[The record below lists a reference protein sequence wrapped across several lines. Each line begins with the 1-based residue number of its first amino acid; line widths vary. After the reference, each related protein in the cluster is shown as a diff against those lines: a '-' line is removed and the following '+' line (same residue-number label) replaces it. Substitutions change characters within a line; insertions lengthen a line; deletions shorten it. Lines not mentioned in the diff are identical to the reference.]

1 MFTHTHTWLIGVGT
15 KTITI
20 TNEAYNALSKQK
32 RVDESFSEVI
42 NRLTKKT
49 GNLADC
55 YGAWDMDA
63 SEAEALKKSLDTH
76 WHKATESLKEQTSE

>member
-1 MFTHTHTWLIGVGT
+1 MGGWRGDEDHRYHKRRID
-15 KTITI
+15 
-20 TNEAYNALSKQK
+20 ALSKQK
-32 RVDESFSEVI
+32 RVDESFSGVI

-63 SEAEALKKSLDTH
+63 SEAEGLKKSLDTH
-76 WHKATESLKEQTSE
+76 WHKATQSLKKQTGK

>member
-1 MFTHTHTWLIGVGT
+1 MGT

-20 TNEAYNALSKQK
+20 TTDAYDALSKHK

-55 YGAWDMDA
+55 YGAWDMND
-63 SEAEALKKSLDTH
+63 SEAEVMKKSLDTH
-76 WHKATESLKEQTSE
+76 WHKATQTLKQTGE

>member
-1 MFTHTHTWLIGVGT
+1 MIGVGT

-55 YGAWDMDA
+55 YGAWEMDA
-63 SEAEALKKSLDTH
+63 SEAETMKKNLETH
-76 WHKATESLKEQTSE
+76 WIKATEYLKKQASEQ

>member
-1 MFTHTHTWLIGVGT
+1 MGT

-20 TNEAYNALSKQK
+20 TNDAYDALSKQK

-49 GNLADC
+49 GNLSDC
-55 YGAWDMDA
+55 FGAWNMNA

-76 WHKATESLKEQTSE
+76 WHKATQSMKKRTEE